1 MRYLIISLVLLVASC
16 SPTVAQIPIHKITIT
31 KTYFCSHHSYVVNDL
46 ERNYGEVRKGWGV
59 SVSDELI
66 ELFINEETGKWTI
79 LFSNPNKLTCGLVGG
94 DKGFTIDAKNPSGNK
109 L

>member
-1 MRYLIISLVLLVASC
+1 MRYLIVSLVLLMVSC
-16 SPTVAQIPIHKITIT
+16 SPTFAESPIKRITMT
-31 KTYFCSHHSYVVNDL
+31 KTYFCSHHNYVVNDL

-66 ELFINEETGKWTI
+66 ELFINEKTGRWTI

-94 DKGFTIDAKNPSGNK
+94 DQGFIFDISTPSDNK
-109 L
+109 

>member
-1 MRYLIISLVLLVASC
+1 MRYLIVSLVLLVASC
-16 SPTVAQIPIHKITIT
+16 SPTFAQNPIQRITIT

-46 ERNYGEVRKGWGV
+46 ERNYGEARKGWGV

-79 LFSNPNKLTCGLVGG
+79 LFSNPN
-94 DKGFTIDAKNPSGNK
+94 
-109 L
+109 

>member
-1 MRYLIISLVLLVASC
+1 MKYLIISLVLLISSC
-16 SPTVAQIPIHKITIT
+16 TPSFAESPIKRITMT
-31 KTYFCSHHSYVVNDL
+31 KTYFCSHHNYVVNDL
-46 ERNYGEVRKGWGV
+46 EQNYGESRKGWGV
-59 SVSDELI
+59 SVDDELI
-66 ELFINEETGKWTI
+66 ELFINEKTGKWTV